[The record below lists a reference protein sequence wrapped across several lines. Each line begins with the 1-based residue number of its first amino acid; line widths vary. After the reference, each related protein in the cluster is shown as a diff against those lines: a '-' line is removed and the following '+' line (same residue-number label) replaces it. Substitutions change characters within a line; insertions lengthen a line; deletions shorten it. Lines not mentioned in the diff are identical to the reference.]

1 MSLYVEMLRLVQYFS
16 FLGAWQRRALALWCS
31 GVILAERCQLSTVAD
46 ALLCPEFP
54 SSTALVKRLSRFLH
68 NPRISDERLSQ
79 AWVQWVA
86 RRFDSPHWVVL
97 VDETKLSNHLSVMM
111 VGLAY
116 RQRAIPLLWRCY
128 RPKHYPPEGQVAM
141 IEELITRLRL
151 WLPETIVLTV
161 QADCGIG
168 TSPNLIR
175 ALERLGVMY
184 LLRVQE
190 QTRVRLP
197 SGQILPIA
205 RLVTPGKS
213 WCGKAEGFK
222 KAGWLP
228 LYVCVHW
235 EVGLNRPWCLVTNSR
250 WRTPTDYA
258 LRSWHEQSFRDLKSF
273 GFQWDTSQVWEPAA
287 AHRLLFVLTLAYTWV
302 LSQASCFTRPER
314 MSPSRSAPRESLF
327 RRGLRWLRQQ
337 LRLSPVPR
345 VYLDLHFCPDPPL
358 LC

>member
-1 MSLYVEMLRLVQYFS
+1 MSLYAEILHLVQYFS
-16 FLGAWQRRALALWCS
+16 FLGAWQRRALALWCC
-31 GVILAERCQLSTVAD
+31 GVILAEACQLTTVAD
-46 ALLCPEFP
+46 ALLCREFP
-54 SSTALVKRLSRFLH
+54 SSAALVKRLSRFLH

-79 AWVQWVA
+79 TWVQWVA
-86 RRFDSPHWVVL
+86 RRFTSSHWVVL
-97 VDETKLSNHLSVMM
+97 VDETKLSTHLSVMM

-128 RPKHYPPEGQVAM
+128 QPKHYPPEGQVAL

-151 WLPETIVLTV
+151 WLPETIALTV

-175 ALERLGVMY
+175 ALDRLGVMY
-184 LLRVQE
+184 LLRIQE
-190 QTRVRLP
+190 HTRVRLP
-197 SGQILPIA
+197 DGQIRTVSSLA
-205 RLVTPGKS
+205 TRGGT
-213 WCGKAEGFK
+213 WCGRAEVFK

-235 EVGLNRPWCLVTNSR
+235 EAGYKRPWCLVSNSR
-250 WRTPTDYA
+250 WRTAADYA
-258 LRSWHEQSFRDLKSF
+258 QRGWHEQSFRDLKSF
-273 GFQWDTSQVWEPAA
+273 GFHWDISHVWDPAA

-302 LSQASCFTRPER
+302 LSQASCFTAPER
-314 MSPSRSAPRESLF
+314 VSPSRSAPRESLF

-337 LRLSPVPR
+337 LRLSLFPR
-345 VYLDLHFCPDPPL
+345 VYLDLYFCPDPPL